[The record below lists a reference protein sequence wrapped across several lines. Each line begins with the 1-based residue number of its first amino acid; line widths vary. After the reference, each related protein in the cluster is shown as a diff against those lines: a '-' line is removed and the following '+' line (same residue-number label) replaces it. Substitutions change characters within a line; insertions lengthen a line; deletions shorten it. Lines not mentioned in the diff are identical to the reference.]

1 MASFYVTKWE
11 AVIYYAPGRYI
22 KDGEPETLIG
32 TLRSLECFI
41 RRVSDRI
48 TSVTLTPHTTFIIGK
63 ES

>member
-1 MASFYVTKWE
+1 MASFHVTTWE

-41 RRVSDRI
+41 RRADDRI
-48 TSVTLTPHTTFIIGK
+48 KSVVLKPYFTDGMRV
-63 ES
+63 